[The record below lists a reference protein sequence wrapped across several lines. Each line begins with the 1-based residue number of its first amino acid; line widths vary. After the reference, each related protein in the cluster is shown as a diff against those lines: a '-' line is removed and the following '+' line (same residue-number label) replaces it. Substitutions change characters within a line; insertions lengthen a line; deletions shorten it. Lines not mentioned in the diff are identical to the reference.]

1 MSVLPRFR
9 DLAFV
14 LRRWDVGES
23 DQVLTLLT
31 KGRGRIR
38 AAAKGSKKSRRRF
51 GGLLSPFLLLEVDC
65 FETRQREWMRIESCA
80 LVRPYPRI
88 SEDLDRLVLGMSLVE
103 IVEKVV
109 PEGQEEESFFDL
121 LSWGFEWLDSD
132 EDPRPVLAA
141 FLLQTLARIGV
152 QPQFALCVR
161 CRKKLQPRG
170 LFGFSLPQG
179 GVVCGNCAPTTP
191 VTHRV
196 PVATL
201 SMLHSWLARPL
212 DAACY
217 QKDSPAS
224 VREAEDLLMA
234 FLTHHTGKELRS
246 LRVLRRV
253 ASDRLRAVRPVTD
266 SGGSL
271 RERMGDPACTCK
283 T

>member
-31 KGRGRIR
+31 KRRGRIR
-38 AAAKGSKKSRRRF
+38 AVAKGSKKSRRRF

-65 FETRQREWMRIESCA
+65 FEAPQREWMRVESCA
-80 LVRPYPRI
+80 LVRSHPRI

-121 LSWGFEWLDSD
+121 LSWGYEWLDGD
-132 EDPRPVLAA
+132 ENPGPVLAA
-141 FLLQTLARIGV
+141 FLLKTLTRIGV

-170 LFGFSLPQG
+170 LFGFSLAQG
-179 GVVCGNCAPTTP
+179 GVVCGNCAPATP

-196 PVATL
+196 PVSTL
-201 SMLHSWLARPL
+201 SMLHSWLTRPL

-217 QKDSPAS
+217 QKDPPAS
-224 VREAEDLLMA
+224 IREAEDLLTA
-234 FLTHHTGKELRS
+234 FLTHHTGKEIRS

-253 ASDRLRAVRPVTD
+253 ASDRLSQVGCVTE
-266 SGGSL
+266 SGVSF
-271 RERMGDPACTCK
+271 REKMGDPACTCK

>member
-1 MSVLPRFR
+1 MPRFR

-38 AAAKGSKKSRRRF
+38 AVAKGSKRSQRRF

-65 FETRQREWMRIESCA
+65 FEAREREWMRVESCA
-80 LVRPYPRI
+80 LVRSYPHI
-88 SEDLDRLVLGMSLVE
+88 SEDLERLVLGMSLVE

-121 LSWGFEWLDSD
+121 LSWGFEWLDGG
-132 EDPRPVLAA
+132 EDPSPVLAA
-141 FLLQTLARIGV
+141 FLLKTLTRIGV

-161 CRKKLQPRG
+161 CRKRLQPRG

-179 GVVCGNCAPTTP
+179 GVVCGNCAPKTP
-191 VTHRV
+191 VTHRM

-201 SMLHSWLARPL
+201 SMLHSWLTRPL
-212 DAACY
+212 DVACY
-217 QKDSPAS
+217 LEDSPAS
-224 VREAEDLLMA
+224 VREAEDLLTA
-234 FLTHHTGKELRS
+234 FLAHHTGKELRS

-253 ASDRLRAVRPVTD
+253 ASDRLGAVRPATE
-266 SGGSL
+266 SGAGF
-271 RERMGDPACTCK
+271 REKMGDPACTSK
-283 T
+283 I